1 MRLPT
6 GMIKNMKKKQ
16 VLKQMLSMKKVFVM
30 VVGVVTLIFGAFF
43 FVWLFDFW
51 DHIEY
56 KHSVK
61 TKEDVFQMIEER
73 QEQYMDLVYNM
84 ETLLDENGVDWIS
97 CDKTEYCAKE
107 FESSL
112 FKEYPIH
119 SVVAKENEENVV
131 FIDVQLLF
139 PPKPYAYWGI
149 YYSSSDMPFGW
160 GGKGELIEE
169 KGDYVE
175 YGSYYKYET
184 EKITDNWYYYQCYT
198 R

>member
-1 MRLPT
+1 MVS
-6 GMIKNMKKKQ
+6 IKKT
-16 VLKQMLSMKKVFVM
+16 VA
-30 VVGVVTLIFGAFF
+30 VVAGIVTLIFGFF
-43 FVWLFDFW
+43 FFAWLFDFW

-84 ETLLDENGVDWIS
+84 ETLLDENGVDWVS
-97 CDKTEYCAKE
+97 CDKTEYCDKG

-119 SVVAKENEENVV
+119 SVVVKEKEENGV
-131 FIDVQLLF
+131 FIDVQLVF
-139 PPKPYAYWGI
+139 PPKPYEYWGI
-149 YYSSSDMPFGW
+149 YYSSLDMPFGW
-160 GGKGELIEE
+160 GGKGELREE
-169 KGDYVE
+169 KGAYVE

-184 EKITDNWYYYQCYT
+184 EKMCIK
-198 R
+198 